1 MAASREVVPALLG
14 VASRLWFNPH
24 MQHTALGS
32 TGMQV
37 SRLCLG
43 SMGFGWTA
51 SERESFSVMDAFADA
66 GGNFIDTADVYSR
79 WLPGHKGGEA
89 ETIIGRW
96 MKQRGNRGE
105 MVIATKVRGE
115 MWPGPDGQGLSR
127 QHIARAVEDSLRRL
141 QTETIDLYQCHWFDD
156 AVPIEETLR
165 AMEDL
170 IKAGKV
176 RRIGLSNFP
185 APLIRA
191 ALNVSA
197 RHGLPRFET
206 LQPHHS
212 LVHRAEWEGELQQL
226 CLAENFGVIPYSPL
240 ASGFLTGKYEPGA
253 AKVSSQRANAVKQYF
268 TPDGWRTLDA
278 VRETAK
284 SRGTSCSA
292 VALAWQL
299 AQPGIT
305 APIVGANSPAQL
317 AEQIPALSLEL
328 SKVELDALNAVS
340 QPFLTPAPTGQ

>member
-1 MAASREVVPALLG
+1 MPANPNAVSALLG
-14 VASRLWFNPH
+14 VSCRLWFNPQ
-24 MQHTALGS
+24 MQQAALGS
-32 TGMQV
+32 TDIQV

-51 SERESFSVMDAFADA
+51 SEAESFRVLDAFVEA

-79 WLPGHKGGEA
+79 WLPGHNGGEA

-96 MKQRGNRGE
+96 MKARGNRDD
-105 MVIATKVRGE
+105 MIIATKVRGE

-127 QHIARAVEDSLRRL
+127 QHIARAAEDSLRRL
-141 QTETIDLYQCHWFDD
+141 QAETIDLYQCHWFDES
-156 AVPIEETLR
+156 VPIEETLR
-165 AMEDL
+165 AMEEL

-176 RRIGLSNFP
+176 RHIGLSNFP
-185 APLIRA
+185 ASRIRA
-191 ALNVSA
+191 ALSTSA
-197 RHGLPRFET
+197 QYNLPRFET

-212 LVHRAEWEGELQQL
+212 LVHRAEWEGELQEL

-240 ASGFLTGKYEPGA
+240 ASGFLTGKYERGG

-268 TPDGWRTLDA
+268 TADGWLALDA
-278 VRETAK
+278 VRRIAAT
-284 SRGTSCSA
+284 RGTSCSA

-305 APIVGANSPAQL
+305 APIVGANSAAQL
-317 AEQIPALSLEL
+317 AEQLPALSLEL
-328 SKVELDALNAVS
+328 TELELQALNAAS
-340 QPFLTPAPTGQ
+340 EPFLMPSQKSH

>member
-1 MAASREVVPALLG
+1 
-14 VASRLWFNPH
+14 

-240 ASGFLTGKYEPGA
+240 ASGFLTGKYERGA

-278 VRETAK
+278 VR
-284 SRGTSCSA
+284 
-292 VALAWQL
+292 
-299 AQPGIT
+299 
-305 APIVGANSPAQL
+305 
-317 AEQIPALSLEL
+317 
-328 SKVELDALNAVS
+328 
-340 QPFLTPAPTGQ
+340 